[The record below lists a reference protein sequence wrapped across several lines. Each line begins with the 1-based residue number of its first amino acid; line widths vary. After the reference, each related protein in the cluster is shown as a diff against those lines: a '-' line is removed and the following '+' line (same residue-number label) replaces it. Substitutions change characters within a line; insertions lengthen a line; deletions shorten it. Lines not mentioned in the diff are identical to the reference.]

1 MYASKIEVR
10 ITPYKKRLDQFSMVK
25 NDYNRNL
32 VGTFNNETGVLEI
45 VHNGAPV
52 TEEDW
57 QTILNYPTYRLYIKV
72 STMLHYTIQ
81 SAAINMLIFMCCY
94 SCMYVYLSVCMCR
107 TPYLERVICTLMGS
121 MSGPSPCK

>member
-1 MYASKIEVR
+1 
-10 ITPYKKRLDQFSMVK
+10 MVK

-32 VGTFNNETGVLEI
+32 VATFNNETGVLEI

-72 STMLHYTIQ
+72 STMLHYIVQ
-81 SAAINMLIFMCCY
+81 PAHLLMRLY
-94 SCMYVYLSVCMCR
+94 SYVISLVCLSVCLSVCVEPL
-107 TPYLERVICTLMGS
+107 TSNVSSVHSWEV
-121 MSGPSPCK
+121 